1 MAALTFAKSFASLAF
16 GIVENARRM
25 SPERTIVPVEYFAMS
40 CLRTFSAST
49 PIGFTHMK

>member
-25 SPERTIVPVEYFAMS
+25 SPEIYGKERAAGEGD
-40 CLRTFSAST
+40 AS
-49 PIGFTHMK
+49 

>member
-25 SPERTIVPVEYFAMS
+25 SPERTIVMVSKILAISLIEY
-40 CLRTFSAST
+40 
-49 PIGFTHMK
+49 